1 MVTVPQDL
9 FKKAILHPG
18 PPQDFALQTVQQ
30 VIKPQKQVKLVQDEN
45 QLLENILRT
54 LLQELVSAAVQSGEE
69 IMQYG
74 QSIADGDI
82 RPGQVPRLLGCSLR
96 LSLQDRDVEVCC
108 QIELKK
114 GHALIR
120 HPSSEFCL
128 LDIVL
133 YLCEKEHVEGGM
145 IFQLLEDLTEMS
157 TMRNCKDIFGYI
169 ESKQDILGKPELFAR
184 GKLVML
190 RTCNQ
195 LLRRLS
201 KNTTVYL
208 GSIQFCSANDVVF
221 CGRIIMFLA
230 HFFPLSERSAVN
242 IKGVFNT
249 SNETKYEKEAPDYY
263 LVVTYGRSENGTKI
277 GWWPL
282 GFERDHDVDLG
293 KREKHLVHL
302 SPVFSTCF
310 RSKFLDQVDIS
321 IFSDV
326 QESFS
331 NPASLTPALTKWHKF
346 TSSLTVVLNT
356 FEAQPLSDEEGSA
369 INLEDE
375 GSNFSIKY
383 LTSSNLMGLE
393 LKDPSF
399 RRHVLVQ
406 CLILFDYL
414 KAPGKNDKDLPS
426 DTMKEEIKSCEERV
440 KKLLEMTPPRGKEF
454 LHSIEHILERERN
467 WVIVT
472 VYLCPS
478 TLSYFRPRWR
488 LGNKELSQLWKWAD
502 QNPNALTDPQRVRTP
517 AIMDYWKPLAED
529 VSSYS
534 LFFEF
539 ELICVHFCLL
549 SDLLGNRSKIQNN
562 IALQLNTAVRGFFA
576 LEDNAENLVHKR
588 RYRSVPSVQPA
599 VHLEENELLRMLV
612 QVYCWKG
619 LRFSARQDL
628 EGFSRFTEHGIEGV
642 VPLELLP
649 PDVRSKYQAK
659 PGDRSKRAKKE
670 ETKGS
675 VQQVEESQIATT
687 PASETDVE
695 GSRMDPEAS
704 VAPADG
710 DAIITSAGQIEVD
723 TEAEQGMIDG
733 EMDAEVDLD
742 VVA

>member
-1 MVTVPQDL
+1 MRRGFETDGAQANYQIEAKQDRYFPRRRNHHNLSIYVPICRNENSRETLEDL

-30 VIKPQKQVKLVQDEN
+30 VIKPQ
-45 QLLENILRT
+45 
-54 LLQELVSAAVQSGEE
+54 SAAVQSGEE

-82 RPGQVPRLLGCSLR
+82 RPGQVPR
-96 LSLQDRDVEVCC
+96 
-108 QIELKK
+108 
-114 GHALIR
+114 
-120 HPSSEFCL
+120 L

-201 KNTTVYL
+201 KLSISKEFSIRQMRQNTRKKPQ
-208 GSIQFCSANDVVF
+208 I
-221 CGRIIMFLA
+221 
-230 HFFPLSERSAVN
+230 
-242 IKGVFNT
+242 
-249 SNETKYEKEAPDYY
+249 
-263 LVVTYGRSENGTKI
+263 
-277 GWWPL
+277 
-282 GFERDHDVDLG
+282 
-293 KREKHLVHL
+293 
-302 SPVFSTCF
+302 
-310 RSKFLDQVDIS
+310 
-321 IFSDV
+321 
-326 QESFS
+326 
-331 NPASLTPALTKWHKF
+331 
-346 TSSLTVVLNT
+346 VVLNT

-393 LKDPSF
+393 
-399 RRHVLVQ
+399 
-406 CLILFDYL
+406 
-414 KAPGKNDKDLPS
+414 
-426 DTMKEEIKSCEERV
+426 KEEIKSCEERV

-467 WVIVT
+467 WVWWKRDG
-472 VYLCPS
+472 CPAFEKQPIEKK
-478 TLSYFRPRWR
+478 LAQEGGRKRRPRWR

-529 VSSYS
+529 KTKLQIIS
-534 LFFEF
+534 
-539 ELICVHFCLL
+539 CNLL
-549 SDLLGNRSKIQNN
+549 SKAI
-562 IALQLNTAVRGFFA
+562 IFA
-576 LEDNAENLVHKR
+576 SETTDGRISGIEEEYHHK
-588 RYRSVPSVQPA
+588 
-599 VHLEENELLRMLV
+599 N
-612 QVYCWKG
+612 
-619 LRFSARQDL
+619 
-628 EGFSRFTEHGIEGV
+628 SRFTEHGIEGV

-710 DAIITSAGQIEVD
+710 DAIITSGSGSQGGSGSPTSDEHQKQNSDGDVGLEAGQIEAD
-723 TEAEQGMIDG
+723 TKLSRE
-733 EMDAEVDLD
+733 
-742 VVA
+742 